1 MSIEVVLYTLYPIPY
16 TQNKEELYVA
26 KHYLMTPGPT
36 PVPEEIR
43 QEMARPMIHHR
54 TKEYQ
59 AIFKDATEGLKKI
72 FKTSGDVFTFTSSGT
87 GAMEA
92 SIVNILSPGDRIVV
106 VRGGK
111 FGERFGDIAKA
122 YGVQVIPIDVEW
134 GTAPKPEA
142 IRDALKAN
150 PGVKA
155 VYTTL
160 CETSTATVYDI
171 KAAGEILKGT
181 ETLLVV
187 DVISGLGADDFEND
201 AWGVDIAICGSQKG
215 LMIPPGLAFC
225 TVSQKAWRSVET
237 SKLPKFY
244 FNFKKYKKSY
254 LDTDTPFTSAITLV
268 IGLKKAV
275 EMINKKGIDSVIREH
290 RNMSMAVR
298 SAAGALGLE
307 IFSRSPSSAVTGV
320 KTPEGMDADA
330 LIKILK
336 TEFGVTFAGGQEQL
350 KGKIF
355 RVAHMGGIDEE
366 HTVEAVKA
374 LEQGLAKLGHKFKP
388 GAGVDAAKNI
398 LSKK

>member
-1 MSIEVVLYTLYPIPY
+1 M
-16 TQNKEELYVA
+16 A
-26 KHYLMTPGPT
+26 KNYLMTPGPT
-36 PVPEEIR
+36 PVPEDIR
-43 QEMARPMIHHR
+43 NEMAKPIIHHR

-92 SIVNILSPGDRIVV
+92 SIVNVLSPLDKIIV

-122 YGVQVIPIDVEW
+122 YAVEVIPIDVEW
-134 GTAPKPEA
+134 GTSPKPATIAE
-142 IRDALKAN
+142 ALKKN
-150 PGVKA
+150 PDVKA

-171 KAAGEILKGT
+171 KSIGQIVKATNA
-181 ETLLVV
+181 LLVV

-201 AWGVDIAICGSQKG
+201 AWGIDIAVGGSQKG
-215 LMIPPGLAFC
+215 LMIPPGLAFSS
-225 TVSQKAWRSVET
+225 VSEKAWKAVET

-244 FNFKKYKKSY
+244 FNFKKYKRAY

-275 EMINKKGIDSVIREH
+275 EMINEKGIDNVIADHKKLATAMREA
-290 RNMSMAVR
+290 SKAI
-298 SAAGALGLE
+298 GLE
-307 IFSRSPSSAVTGV
+307 LFSRSPSFAVTAIKSPAGI
-320 KTPEGMDADA
+320 DADSI
-330 LIKILK
+330 IKTLK
-336 TEFGVTFAGGQEQL
+336 TEFGVTFAGGQEAL

-355 RVAHMGGIDEE
+355 RIAHMGGIDEE
-366 HTVEAVKA
+366 HTIESIKA
-374 LEQGLAKLGHKFKP
+374 LEAALVKLGYKFNA
-388 GAGVDAAKNI
+388 GAGLEAAKVI
-398 LSKK
+398 LK

>member
-1 MSIEVVLYTLYPIPY
+1 M
-16 TQNKEELYVA
+16 K

-36 PVPEEIR
+36 PVPEDIR
-43 QEMARPMIHHR
+43 AEMAKPMIHHR

-72 FKTSGDVFTFTSSGT
+72 FKTSGDLFTFTSSGT

-92 SIVNILSPGDRIVV
+92 SIVNVLSPGDKIIV

-122 YGVQVIPIDVEW
+122 YGIEVIPIDVEW
-134 GTAPKPEA
+134 GDAPKPEV
-142 IRDALKAN
+142 IKELLQKN
-150 PGVKA
+150 PTVKG

-171 KAAGEILKGT
+171 QAIGEVVNKTTALF
-181 ETLLVV
+181 VV
-187 DVISGLGADDFEND
+187 DIISGLGADKFEND

-225 TVSQKAWRSVET
+225 SVSQKAWKSVEE

-275 EMINKKGIDSVIREH
+275 ETINKKGVDSVIAEHANMAKAFRE
-290 RNMSMAVR
+290 ACK
-298 SAAGALGLE
+298 AIGLT
-307 IFSRSPSSAVTGV
+307 IFSKYPSSAVTGV
-320 KTPEGMDADA
+320 NAPAGINADDI
-330 LIKILK
+330 IKLLK
-336 TEFGVTFAGGQEQL
+336 TEFSVTFAGGQDTL

-355 RVAHMGGIDEE
+355 RGAHMGGIDTE
-366 HTVEAVKA
+366 HTIESIKA
-374 LEQGLAKLGHKFKP
+374 LEQALTKLGYKFKA
-388 GAGVDAAKNI
+388 GSGVDVAKKI
-398 LSKK
+398 LGG